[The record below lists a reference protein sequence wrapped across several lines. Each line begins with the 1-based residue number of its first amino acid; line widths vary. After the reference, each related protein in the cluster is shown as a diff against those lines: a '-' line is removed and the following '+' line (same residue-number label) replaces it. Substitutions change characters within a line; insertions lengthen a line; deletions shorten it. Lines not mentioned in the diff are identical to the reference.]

1 MKFNVLQVGVVAG
14 VSFLGLAVL
23 APVALGN
30 SNVKVSRFWHNH
42 QPIYWPEWNGNG
54 SENERVQFAWD
65 SIVLKSGQVYDSSRQ
80 HPENDL
86 NAIFGVDDRKKAYQD
101 GPRSSLSSVN
111 QGGYAMSYS
120 GSLMNNVDNLGAN
133 GQLGYGNNWWDG
145 NRTARSWT
153 ATDGGP
159 KLDLV
164 GFTYHHSLGAVLP
177 KSVFRKELQIF
188 HEAAYKAWNTGGVSN
203 RSKGFFPTEMAFSE
217 TMIDVLADEGYQWA
231 IVASHHLSRTSPTYN
246 QKANPEGSYNIFSS
260 PPNKADQ
267 IGPTEANGW
276 WFGTGNVGET
286 AWNLAPFAYQLHK
299 AKYVNPET
307 GTEKTIML
315 VPSDDIQSYKA
326 GYSGWQKGL
335 IDANIS
341 PFATEANRPCI
352 VMPSTDGDNAWGGG
366 SSSWDGDAPGLL
378 NNGTYPGVTPQG
390 FVNTYGQY
398 ADTVHVEDG
407 AWIFPETCYGSPQ
420 FLKWVEPPVANA
432 TATNRVYN
440 TQVDMET
447 PGFATKF
454 YAWAPVIAGAN
465 WCETAEQM
473 WTSQNGAGSVAAWKI
488 QDPYNNFAASPGYT
502 SPNIVERAWHIYLC
516 GLDSGFNYY
525 GGLGNDD
532 EMKSSLATRRAQE
545 ILYTYVNDHKASL
558 DNTPPTVFKPQR
570 FPYNPGWYTFGWF
583 NSIPGNNSALKK
595 MKSEF
600 YVWTHAYDVSGIT
613 NIVLKIRKDNDGT
626 NPLGSN
632 QNETFA
638 GGGEVGRWVTISMTK
653 RLLPNTA
660 TGLTVA
666 ANNSQIEYFSQ
677 GLPLQNADY
686 YFARIDDGSFPDFRG
701 NLFDYYIEAQDGRGN
716 LSKSDIQHVWVA
728 DDGNGGPTQSSASF
742 SSDPRDCAPLTV
754 TYVAAAGV
762 LSNSTPVKMWIS
774 YNGGSSFL
782 ATNMTHN
789 GGGTSVCT
797 LAAVPDNAPS
807 ATVYFQNQAETI
819 TDNRNGQNWSATVRD
834 CDAPT
839 GPSTV
844 TFSNAA
850 ACLPVTIDYRPNEN
864 ALQSAT
870 QVYAHVGFN
879 DFAIVWPGQVMTK
892 ITNNLWRLVLTPTTD
907 VSQIDLVFNNGAG
920 TWDNNAGADWAFS
933 LNVCAGPAPE
943 TGFYIKNPSN
953 DLAVGNAAN
962 AYTLEGVGESVVGII
977 RWTNA
982 LTGGSGTG
990 FAGQNW
996 SLGNIPLGIGTNVI
1010 TVFGTNGSSVTVTA
1024 AMDNAGSGVYGDG
1037 WATNDIGGTGFGAWT
1052 LYTQSADPNQNGRFI
1067 ANAETV
1073 NIGVPAWGLYAN
1085 STTNLSEAKRILA
1098 APLATGQT
1106 FHVAFDNGFIDNGTG
1121 VGVGLQNSSGQTLW
1135 QFYFNGGDTNYNLSG
1150 ISGGSGIPFMSA
1162 GMDIAFTLTGPTNFS
1177 VIITPNGSAVKTF
1190 AGNLE
1195 PNADSAIALFRAWN
1209 YAAGSGSDHDVF
1221 FNRLMITG
1229 PGAGGSMVT
1238 SDTVVITRQTGSY
1251 DSNTNGMSDA
1261 WEQEHFGHMTGASPN
1276 ADADGD
1282 GELNWEEYV
1291 ADTIPTNG
1299 ASVFSNRIVQATGG
1313 GILQLMV
1320 PAPTTNSR
1328 RYDAWFTT
1336 NLMGSQWQNL
1346 NFNTP
1351 GASDGSALTLTVTN
1365 TVESAVYRTG
1375 VKLP

>member
-1 MKFNVLQVGVVAG
+1 MNWTSMRLGTAAGLGVLGAALLVT
-14 VSFLGLAVL
+14 
-23 APVALGN
+23 PALGN
-30 SNVKVSRFWHNH
+30 NNVKVSRFWHNH
-42 QPIYWPEWNGNG
+42 QPIYWQEWNGNG
-54 SENERVQFAWD
+54 SQNERVQFAWD
-65 SIVLKSGQVYDSSRQ
+65 SIVLKNGQVYDSSRA

-86 NAIFGVDDRKKAYQD
+86 NSIFSVDDRKKAYQY
-101 GPRSSLSSVN
+101 GPKNSLSMVN

-120 GSLMNNVDNLGAN
+120 GSLMNNVQNLGAN
-133 GQLGYGNNWWDG
+133 GQLGYGSDWWNG
-145 NRTARSWT
+145 NREARGWT
-153 ATDGGP
+153 TSGGSP

-164 GFTYHHSLGAVLP
+164 GFTYHHSLGSVLP

-307 GTEKTIML
+307 GTEKTITL

-326 GYSGWQKGL
+326 GYSGWQQGL
-335 IDANIS
+335 IDASIS
-341 PFATEANRPCI
+341 PFATDANRPCI

-366 SSSWDGDAPGLL
+366 SSSWDGDAPGLM
-378 NNGTYPGVTPQG
+378 NNGTYPGVAVQD
-390 FVNTYGQY
+390 FVNQYGGA

-407 AWIFPETCYGSPQ
+407 AWIFPESDYGSPQ

-473 WTSQNGAGSVAAWKI
+473 WTTQNGAGTVAAWKI
-488 QDPYNNFAASPGYT
+488 QDPYNNFAAAPGYT
-502 SPNIVERAWHIYLC
+502 SPNIVERAWHIYLT

-545 ILYTYVNDHKASL
+545 LLYTYVNDNKAAL

-583 NSIPGNNSALKK
+583 NSIPGNSSALKK

-613 NIVLKIRKDNDGT
+613 NIVMKIRKDNDGT

-638 GGGEVGRWVTISMTK
+638 GGGEVGNWVTISMSK

-660 TGLTVA
+660 TGLTAA

-677 GLPLQNADY
+677 GLPLANADY
-686 YFARIDDGSFPDFRG
+686 YFARIDDGSFPNFRG
-701 NLFDYYIEAQDGRGN
+701 NLFDYYIEAQDARGN

-728 DDGNGGPTQSSASF
+728 DDGFGGGTVSSATF
-742 SSDPRDCAPLTV
+742 SADPRDCTNLVV
-754 TYVAAAGV
+754 TYVAGTGS
-762 LSNSTPVKMWIS
+762 LSNSVPVKMWASFTGGAPFSS
-774 YNGGSSFL
+774 YTM
-782 ATNMTHN
+782 TNS
-789 GGGTSVCT
+789 GGGTSVYSFAT
-797 LAAVPDNAPS
+797 VPDNAPS

-819 TDNRNGQNWSATVRD
+819 TDNRSGQNWSTTIRD
-834 CDAPT
+834 CEAPT

-844 TFSNAA
+844 TFSNAP
-850 ACLPVTIDYRPNEN
+850 ACQPVTIDYRPNEN
-864 ALQSAT
+864 PLQSAT
-870 QVYAHVGFN
+870 QVYAHIGFN
-879 DFAIVWPGQVMTK
+879 DYAIVRPSQVMTK
-892 ITNNLWRLVLTPTTD
+892 VATNLWRLILTPTTD
-907 VSQIDLVFNNGAG
+907 VSQLDVVFNNGAS
-920 TWDNNAGADWAFS
+920 TWDNNSGADWAFPI
-933 LNVCAGPAPE
+933 NVCAGPEPE
-943 TGFYIKNPSN
+943 TGFFIKNPSN
-953 DLAVGNAAN
+953 DVTVGNGVS
-962 AYTLEGVGESVVGII
+962 AYTLEGVGESVVGFI
-977 RWTNA
+977 RWTNVLA
-982 LTGGSGTG
+982 GGSGTG

-996 SLGNIPLGIGTNVI
+996 SLGDIPLGIGANTI
-1010 TVFGTNGSSVTVTA
+1010 TVTGTNGSSGTITT

-1037 WATNDIGGTGFGAWT
+1037 WTAADVGGAGFGAWT
-1052 LYTQSADPNQNGRFI
+1052 LYAESSDPNLNGRFI
-1067 ANAETV
+1067 ANAASV
-1073 NIGVPAWGLYAN
+1073 DIGVPAWGLYAN
-1085 STTNLSEAKRILA
+1085 SVTNLSEAKRILNG
-1098 APLATGQT
+1098 PLATGQT
-1106 FHVAFDNGFIDNGTG
+1106 FHVAFDNGFIDSGTG
-1121 VGVGLQNSSGQTLW
+1121 IGIGLQNAGGQTLW

-1150 ISGGSGIPFMSA
+1150 ISGGSGIPFTSA

-1177 VIITPNGSAVKTF
+1177 VTITPNGSSIKTF
-1190 AGNLE
+1190 TGNLGT
-1195 PNADSAIALFRAWN
+1195 NADSSITLFRAWN
-1209 YAAGSGSDHDVF
+1209 YAAGAGSDHDVF
-1221 FNRLMITG
+1221 FNRMAITG
-1229 PGAGGSMVT
+1229 PGGSSSIT
-1238 SDTVVITRQTGSY
+1238 SDTVVITRQTGTH
-1251 DSNTNGMSDA
+1251 DSNTNGMPDA
-1261 WEQEHFGHMTGASPN
+1261 WEQEHFGHMTGADGN

-1282 GELNWEEYV
+1282 GALNWEEYV
-1291 ADTIPTNG
+1291 ADTLPTNVV
-1299 ASVFSNRIVQATGG
+1299 SVWSNRIVQASGG
-1313 GILQLMV
+1313 EILELIV

-1328 RYDAWFTT
+1328 HYDAWFTT

-1346 NFNTP
+1346 NFNRP
-1351 GASDGSALTLTVTN
+1351 GANDGSALTLTVTN
-1365 TVESAVYRTG
+1365 TVDSAVYRTG
-1375 VKLP
+1375 VKVP

>member
-1 MKFNVLQVGVVAG
+1 MKRMNVRVVMTVGLG
-14 VSFLGLAVL
+14 VLGAVL
-23 APVALGN
+23 WASPAVAN
-30 SNVKVSRFWHNH
+30 NNVKVSRFWHNH
-42 QPIYWPEWNGNG
+42 QPLYWPEWNSNG
-54 SENERVQFAWD
+54 SQTSRVQFAWD
-65 SIVLKSGQVYDSSRQ
+65 SIVRKPFQTYDSSRP

-101 GPRSSLSSVN
+101 GPRNSVAGVN

-120 GSLMNNVDNLGAN
+120 GSLMNNVWSLGAN
-133 GQLGYGNNWWDG
+133 NQLGYGGNWWNG
-145 NRTARSWT
+145 NREARTWT
-153 ATDGGP
+153 ASDGGR

-188 HEAAYKAWNTGGVSN
+188 HEAAYKAWNTGHITN
-203 RSKGFFPTEMAFSE
+203 RSKGFFPTEMAFSRH
-217 TMIDVLADEGYQWA
+217 MIDVLVEEGYEWA
-231 IVASHHLSRTSPTYN
+231 IVASHHLSRTSPSYN
-246 QKANPEGSYNIFSS
+246 DKANPEGSFNIFSS

-267 IGPTEANGW
+267 IGPTASSGW

-307 GTEKTIML
+307 GAEKTIML

-341 PFATEANRPCI
+341 PFASDPNRPCI

-366 SSSWDGDAPGLL
+366 SSSWDGDAPGLM

-390 FVNTYGQY
+390 FVNQYGQY
-398 ADTVHVEDG
+398 ADTVHIEDG

-432 TATNRVYN
+432 TATNRVFN

-454 YAWAPVIAGAN
+454 YAWAPVISGAN

-473 WTSQNGAGSVAAWKI
+473 WKSQNGAESVAAWKI
-488 QDPYNNFAASPGYT
+488 QDPYNNFVNGVDS
-502 SPNIVERAWHIYLC
+502 SPNIVERAWNIYLV

-532 EMKSSLATRRAQE
+532 EIKSSLATRRAQE
-545 ILYTYVNDHKASL
+545 ILSSYVNANKAAL

-600 YVWTHAYDVSGIT
+600 YIWTHAYDVSGIT
-613 NIVLKIRKDNDGT
+613 NIVLKIRKDNDGS

-638 GGGEVGRWVTISMTK
+638 GGGEVGNWVTISMNK
-653 RLLPNTA
+653 RVLPSTA
-660 TGLTVA
+660 SALTAA
-666 ANNSQIEYFSQ
+666 ANNSQIEYFSE
-677 GLPLQNADY
+677 GLPLANADY
-686 YFARIDDGSFPDFRG
+686 YFARVDDSSFPNFRG

-716 LSKSDIQHVWVA
+716 TSKSDIQHVWVA

-742 SSDPRDCAPLTV
+742 SASPSDCAPLSV

-774 YNGGSSFL
+774 FNGGSSFSP
-782 ATNMTHN
+782 TNMTHN

-797 LAAVPDNAPS
+797 IASVPDNAPS

-819 TDNRNGQNWSATVRD
+819 TDNRSGQNWSVTIRD

-844 TFSNAA
+844 TFSNAP

-864 ALQSAT
+864 PLQSAT
-870 QVYAHVGFN
+870 QVFAHVGFN
-879 DFAIVWPGQVMTK
+879 DYAIVWPSQPMTK
-892 ITNNLWRLVLTPTTD
+892 VTTNLWRLILTPTTD
-907 VSQIDLVFNNGAG
+907 VAQIDLVFNNGAS
-920 TWDNNAGADWAFS
+920 TWDNNAGADWAFP
-933 LNVCAGPAPE
+933 LNVCAGPEPV
-943 TGFYIKNPSN
+943 TGFYITVPSN
-953 DLAVGNAAN
+953 QVTVGNAVST
-962 AYTLEGVGESVVGII
+962 YTLEGVGESVLGLLS
-977 RWTNA
+977 WTNT
-982 LTGGSGTG
+982 LTGGSGNG
-990 FAGQNW
+990 FAGLNW
-996 SLGNIPLGIGTNVI
+996 SIGNIPLGVGSNVI
-1010 TVFGTNGSSVTVTA
+1010 TVAGTNASATEVTNAQDT
-1024 AMDNAGSGVYGDG
+1024 AGSGVYGDG
-1037 WATNDIGGTGFGAWT
+1037 WAETDNGGAGFGTWS
-1052 LYTQSADPNQNGRFI
+1052 LYTESGNPNLNGRFI
-1067 ANAETV
+1067 ANAAAV

-1085 STTNLSEAKRILA
+1085 SLTNLSEAKRILTS
-1098 APLATGQT
+1098 PLTPGQT
-1106 FHVAFDNGFIDNGTG
+1106 FHVAFDNGFIDPGTG

-1150 ISGGSGIPFMSA
+1150 ISGGSGIPFTAA
-1162 GMDIAFTLTGPTNFS
+1162 GMDIAFTLTGSTNFS
-1177 VIITPNGSAVKTF
+1177 VTITPNSSPAKIFT
-1190 AGNLE
+1190 GNLE
-1195 PNADSAIALFRAWN
+1195 PSADSTITRFRAWN
-1209 YAAGSGSDHDVF
+1209 FAAGSGSDHDVF
-1221 FNRLMITG
+1221 FNRLKITG
-1229 PGAGGSMVT
+1229 PGTGSGTST
-1238 SDTVVITRQTGSY
+1238 SDTVIIVRESGLADTDGDGIP
-1251 DSNTNGMSDA
+1251 DA
-1261 WEQEHFGHMTGASPN
+1261 WEQVHFGSSTGATAS
-1276 ADADGD
+1276 ADTDGD
-1282 GELNWEEYV
+1282 GSLNWEEYV
-1291 ADTIPTNG
+1291 ADTAPTNT
-1299 ASVFSNRIVQATGG
+1299 ASVWTNHIQQAAGLG
-1313 GILQLMV
+1313 ELQLWV

-1328 RYDAWFTT
+1328 IYDAWYTT
-1336 NLMGSQWQNL
+1336 NLMGDTWQTL
-1346 NFNTP
+1346 GFNQP
-1351 GASDGSALTLTVTN
+1351 GPANGAAFYFTVTN
-1365 TVESAVYRTG
+1365 SGELRVYRTG
-1375 VKLP
+1375 VKVP

>member
-1 MKFNVLQVGVVAG
+1 M
-14 VSFLGLAVL
+14 
-23 APVALGN
+23 
-30 SNVKVSRFWHNH
+30 
-42 QPIYWPEWNGNG
+42 
-54 SENERVQFAWD
+54 
-65 SIVLKSGQVYDSSRQ
+65 
-80 HPENDL
+80 
-86 NAIFGVDDRKKAYQD
+86 
-101 GPRSSLSSVN
+101 VN

-120 GSLMNNVDNLGAN
+120 GSLMNNVQNLGAN
-133 GQLGYGNNWWDG
+133 GQLGYGSDWWNG
-145 NRTARSWT
+145 NREARSWT

-164 GFTYHHSLGAVLP
+164 GFTYHHALGSVLP

-188 HEAAYKAWNTGGVSN
+188 HEAAYKAWNTGAVGT
-203 RSKGFFPTEMAFSE
+203 RSKGFFPTEMAFSRH
-217 TMIDVLADEGYQWA
+217 MIDVLVDEGYEWA

-286 AWNLAPFAYQLHK
+286 AWILAPFAYQLHK

-326 GYSGWQKGL
+326 GYSGWQQGL

-341 PFATEANRPCI
+341 PFATDANRPCI

-366 SSSWDGDAPGLL
+366 SSSWDGDAPSLM

-398 ADTVHVEDG
+398 ADTVHIEDG

-545 ILYTYVNDHKASL
+545 ILYTYVNDNKASL

-613 NIVLKIRKDNDGT
+613 NIVLKIRKDNDGN

-638 GGGEVGRWVTISMTK
+638 GGGEVGSWVSISMTK

-762 LSNSTPVKMWIS
+762 LSNTVPVKMWIS
-774 YNGGSSFL
+774 FNGGSSFSS
-782 ATNMTHN
+782 NMMTHT
-789 GGGTSVCT
+789 GGGTSTYEVAQN
-797 LAAVPDNAPS
+797 LIPDNAPS
-807 ATVYFQNQAETI
+807 AIVYFQNSDGTL
-819 TDNRNGQNWSATVRD
+819 TDNRSGQNWSANLRD

-839 GPSTV
+839 GPSSV

-850 ACLPVTIDYRPNEN
+850 ACQPVTVDYRPNSN
-864 ALQSAT
+864 TLQTAT

-879 DFAIVWPGQVMTK
+879 TYTIVLPDLAMTK
-892 ITNNLWRLVLTPTTD
+892 VAANLWRLILTPTTD
-907 VSQIDLVFNNGAG
+907 VSQLDVCFNNGAG
-920 TWDNNAGADWAFS
+920 TWDSNGGANWSLA
-933 LNVCAGPAPE
+933 LNVCAGPTPPS
-943 TGFYIKNPSN
+943 GFSITNPPS
-953 DLAVGNAAN
+953 DVVVGNAA
-962 AYTLEGVGESVVGII
+962 ATFALEGIGESVSGLL
-977 RWTNA
+977 RWTNG
-982 LTGGSGTG
+982 LTGGSGTT
-990 FAGQNW
+990 FAGLNW
-996 SLGNIPLGIGTNVI
+996 QISGVPLGIGANVI
-1010 TVFGTNGSSVTVTA
+1010 TVTGTNSGSAVVTSATDTAISYQSSGWTNGS
-1024 AMDNAGSGVYGDG
+1024 NL
-1037 WATNDIGGTGFGAWT
+1037 GTGWGGSWT
-1052 LYTQSADPNQNGRFI
+1052 LGKGDLSGHFIGASVGNPNLTISTHAF
-1067 ANAETV
+1067 
-1073 NIGVPAWGLYAN
+1073 GLWAQTN
-1085 STTNLSEAKRILA
+1085 NLSEAIRPFPTAL
-1098 APLATGQT
+1098 
-1106 FHVAFDNGFIDNGTG
+1106 
-1121 VGVGLQNSSGQTLW
+1121 SSGQVFRVTIQNNWILEGQQGVGMALRNEGGGSLV
-1135 QFYFNGGDTNYNLSG
+1135 QFFFNGGDTNYTLADASGGRPSGVAWTDQGLDLQVTVLSTTSYMMRVG
-1150 ISGGSGIPFMSA
+1150 ALQIPGTYTGSLDQVRLWNWNGGVGQNYDFFFNDPTILAGTGGSGIS
-1162 GMDIAFTLTGPTNFS
+1162 
-1177 VIITPNGSAVKTF
+1177 
-1190 AGNLE
+1190 
-1195 PNADSAIALFRAWN
+1195 
-1209 YAAGSGSDHDVF
+1209 
-1221 FNRLMITG
+1221 
-1229 PGAGGSMVT
+1229 T
-1238 SDTVVITRQTGSY
+1238 SDTVIITRQTGDH

-1261 WEQEHFGHMTGASPN
+1261 WEQEHFGHITGASPN
-1276 ADADGD
+1276 ADSDGD

-1299 ASVFSNRIVQATGG
+1299 ASVFSNRIVQASGG
-1313 GILQLMV
+1313 GILQLIV

>member
-1 MKFNVLQVGVVAG
+1 MKWTTMRVGVAAG
-14 VSFLGLAVL
+14 LGAMGLALL
-23 APVALGN
+23 APSAFGN

-42 QPIYWPEWNGNG
+42 QPLYWPEWNANG
-54 SENERVQFAWD
+54 SQTKRVQYAWD
-65 SIVLKSGQVYDSSRQ
+65 SIVLKSGQVYDSSRA

-86 NAIFGVDDRKKAYQD
+86 NAIFSVDDRKKAYQD
-101 GPRSSLSSVN
+101 GPRNSLASVN
-111 QGGYAMSYS
+111 SGGYAMSYS
-120 GSLMNNVDNLGAN
+120 GSLMNNVQNLAAN
-133 GQLGYGNNWWDG
+133 GQLGYGGNWWGG
-145 NRTARSWT
+145 NREARTWT
-153 ATDGGP
+153 ASDGGP

-188 HEAAYKAWNTGGVSN
+188 HEAAYKAWGTGAIEN
-203 RSKGFFPTEMAFSE
+203 RSKGFFPTEMAFSRH
-217 TMIDVLADEGYQWA
+217 MIDVLVDEGYEWA
-231 IVASHHLSRTSPTYN
+231 IVASHHLSRTSPTYS

-307 GTEKTIML
+307 GAEKSIIM

-326 GYSGWQKGL
+326 GYSGWQQGL

-341 PFATEANRPCI
+341 PFANDANRPCI

-366 SSSWDGDAPGLL
+366 SSSWDVDAPSLM

-390 FVNTYGQY
+390 FVNQYGQY

-473 WTSQNGAGSVAAWKI
+473 YEAQNGADSVAAWKI
-488 QDPYNNFAASPGYT
+488 QDPYNNFVTGTDSN
-502 SPNIVERAWHIYLC
+502 PNIVERAWNIYLV

-532 EMKSSLATRRAQE
+532 EIKSSLATRRAQE
-545 ILYTYVNDHKASL
+545 ILYTYVNDNKAAL

-570 FPYNPGWYTFGWF
+570 FPYNPGAYTFGWF

-600 YVWTHAYDVSGIT
+600 YIWTHAYDVSGIT

-638 GGGEVGRWVTISMTK
+638 GGGEVGNWVTISMTK

-660 TGLTVA
+660 SGLTAA

-677 GLPLQNADY
+677 GLPLENADY
-686 YFARIDDGSFPDFRG
+686 YFARVDDGSFPDFRG

-728 DDGNGGPTQSSASF
+728 DDGFGGPTQSSATF
-742 SSDPRDCAPLTV
+742 SASPSDCAPLSV
-754 TYVAAAGV
+754 TYVAAAGP
-762 LSNSTPVKMWIS
+762 LSNSVPVKMWIS
-774 YNGGSSFL
+774 FNGGSSFSP
-782 ATNMTHN
+782 TNMTHN

-797 LAAVPDNAPS
+797 IATVPDNAPS
-807 ATVYFQNQAETI
+807 ATVYFQNDAETI
-819 TDNRNGQNWSATVRD
+819 TDNRSGQNWSITIRD

-839 GPSTV
+839 GPSMV

-879 DFAIVWPGQVMTK
+879 DFAIVRPSQVMTK
-892 ITNNLWRLVLTPTTD
+892 ITNNLWRLTLTPTTD
-907 VSQIDLVFNNGAG
+907 VSQLDVVFNNGAS
-920 TWDNNAGADWAFS
+920 TWDNNAGADWAFP
-933 LNVCAGPAPE
+933 LNVCAGPEPV
-943 TGFYIKNPSN
+943 TGFYITQPSN
-953 DLAVGNAAN
+953 NLAVGNAVAT
-962 AYTLEGVGESVVGII
+962 YTLEGVGESVSGLLV
-977 RWTNA
+977 WTNTLNGA
-982 LTGGSGTG
+982 SGTG
-990 FAGQNW
+990 FAGLNW
-996 SLGNIPLGIGTNVI
+996 SLGGIPLAIGSNVI
-1010 TVFGTNGSSVTVTA
+1010 TVTGTNGTSGIATTA
-1024 AMDNAGSGVYGDG
+1024 LDNAGSGVYGDG
-1037 WATNDIGGTGFGAWT
+1037 WATNDVGGTGFGGWT
-1052 LYTQSADPNQNGRFI
+1052 LFAESSDPNLNGRFI
-1067 ANAETV
+1067 ANAAAV

-1085 STTNLSEAKRILA
+1085 SLTNLSEAKRLLTSA
-1098 APLATGQT
+1098 LATGQT

-1121 VGVGLQNSSGQTLW
+1121 VGVGLQNSSGETLW

-1150 ISGGSGIPFMSA
+1150 ISGGSGIPFTDA

-1177 VIITPNGSAVKTF
+1177 VQISPNGSAVKTF
-1190 AGNLE
+1190 TGNLE
-1195 PNADSAIALFRAWN
+1195 PNANSAITLFRAWN

-1221 FNRLMITG
+1221 FNRMMITG
-1229 PGAGGSMVT
+1229 PGGSSSST
-1238 SDTVVITRQTGSY
+1238 SDTVVIER
-1251 DSNTNGMSDA
+1251 
-1261 WEQEHFGHMTGASPN
+1261 ASGL
-1276 ADADGD
+1276 ADTDGD
-1282 GELNWEEYV
+1282 GIPDGWEQAHFGNTTGAVASADSDNDGALNWEEYV

-1299 ASVFSNRIVQATGG
+1299 ASRFTNRIMQVTGV
-1313 GILQLMV
+1313 GIMNLTV

-1328 RYDAWFTT
+1328 LYDAWFST
-1336 NLMGSQWQNL
+1336 NLMGANWQPL
-1346 NFNTP
+1346 NMNVP
-1351 GASDGSALTLTVTN
+1351 GAANGAALTLSVTN